1 MNVWEWVA
9 EYEREAQAR
18 GDRERVRLARIHNDA
33 YSFRQV
39 EPDSMLALLEEGR
52 QMARVLR
59 EPWWEL
65 FFDHWIVETFIYYKD
80 DYRQVIDKA
89 VRCTLELRK
98 PGCEDHPLRFAIFCN
113 LVAAYLCV
121 DPRGYAD
128 SIHEALAYLRTEVP
142 PRGGER
148 FLLQARR
155 HWFAFELGRYDE
167 ARVLALE
174 ELAMADVEPDRHLAR
189 HHEIDT
195 WKALCNIAFRQ
206 RDFDSLRSQALIGE
220 ERARSTS
227 EYRAELALFLL
238 WQAFL
243 ARRDRQ
249 EERARRLFRQAVQ
262 RMSALGKMPDGS
274 WYDAMA
280 SYHETGGEHEQAW
293 AAREREVQECLGK
306 GQLAYEAEC
315 RLKRCR
321 LLRLMGR
328 PLDGEV
334 EAAREATTRL
344 RDPRWYRAE
353 LEKILTA

>member
-1 MNVWEWVA
+1 MNIWEWIA
-9 EYEREAQAR
+9 GFEEDARSR
-18 GDRERVRLARIHNDA
+18 GDRQRVRLANIHNDA
-33 YSFRQV
+33 YSYRQV
-39 EPDSMLALLEEGR
+39 EPDRMLGLLEEGR

-80 DYRQVIDKA
+80 DYRQVIDRA
-89 VRCTLELRK
+89 ARCTLESRK
-98 PGCEDHPLRFAIFCN
+98 PVYDGHPLRFAIYCN

-128 SIHEALAYLRTEVP
+128 SIHEALAYLEYEIP
-142 PRGGER
+142 ARGGER

-167 ARVLALE
+167 ARTLAVA
-174 ELAMADVEPDRHLAR
+174 ELDMAAAEPDRHLAR

-206 RDFDSLRSQALIGE
+206 RDFEALRSHALIGE

-227 EYRAELALFLL
+227 EYRTELAQFLL
-238 WQAFL
+238 WQAYL
-243 ARRDRQ
+243 ARRDQQ
-249 EERARRLFRQAVQ
+249 EDRARRLFSLAVT
-262 RMSALGKMPDGS
+262 RMSALGKLPDGS
-274 WYDAMA
+274 WYDALT
-280 SYHETGGEHEQAW
+280 SYHEIVGEHALAW
-293 AAREREVQECLGK
+293 AARERELRDCLGK

-321 LLRLMGR
+321 LLRLMEQ
-328 PLDGEV
+328 PL
-334 EAAREATTRL
+334 EAETRATREATNRL
-344 RDPRWYRAE
+344 RDPGWYHGE
-353 LEKILTA
+353 LDRILAG